1 MLRAAAFIGRPDTT
15 DRWTCPPHH
24 LTSICFSIW
33 LHLKLMWIPCK
44 KTNNW
49 LMLIEWIIVLNNQN
63 YGIFCLN
70 QAAQVQIWASG
81 KVHDY
86 TDGPAGCSQIDYQTN
101 ITNINVGVFHWI
113 LHLKLRFNRFVCA
126 SVSHLR
132 SRWKLPLFLSAKALV
147 IQATLM
153 TTTKKK
159 SESPSQRSVQRSL
172 LSSRYQPR

>member
-1 MLRAAAFIGRPDTT
+1 
-15 DRWTCPPHH
+15 
-24 LTSICFSIW
+24 
-33 LHLKLMWIPCK
+33 MWIPCK

-63 YGIFCLN
+63 YGIFFALIK
-70 QAAQVQIWASG
+70 QPKFKYGHLG
-81 KVHDY
+81 KYMITLMVLQ
-86 TDGPAGCSQIDYQTN
+86 GVQIDYQTN
-101 ITNINVGVFHWI
+101 ITNINVGVFHRI
-113 LHLKLRFNRFVCA
+113 MHLKLHFNRFVCA

-172 LSSRYQPR
+172 LSSRYQPRWWYYEREAGI